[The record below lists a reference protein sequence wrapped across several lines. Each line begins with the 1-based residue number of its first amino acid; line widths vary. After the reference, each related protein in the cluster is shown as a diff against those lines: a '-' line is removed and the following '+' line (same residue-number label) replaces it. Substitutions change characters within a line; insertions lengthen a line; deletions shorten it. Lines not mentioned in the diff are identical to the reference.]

1 MNSSDD
7 NPPPRGAATTCPPP
21 VAPSRPSE
29 PLAGEVL
36 GGSYRLLSPLGEGG
50 MASVWLAEHLR
61 TGGTLAVKLIHARLL
76 ASPRAAQRFALE
88 ARHTASLHHPNIV
101 RVFDYGHDVDLRLLY
116 QAMEY
121 VPGETLADVV
131 HRDGPMPWTR
141 AVPILEQVLAAL
153 IAAHESERSLIH
165 RDIKPANILLTD
177 FEGQP
182 GDTVKVVD
190 FGISRALSGV
200 RSTPAGAVIGSPS
213 TMAPEQWQ
221 SKPVSPAT
229 DLYALGCTAYA
240 MLAARVPFAGEL
252 AQLAFQHNHATPP
265 PLAALAREETP
276 AALIAWVGWLM
287 RKDPARRPQR
297 ARQALEALR
306 HVRDGR
312 SFADLDGIGDD
323 TMESAPKPQAE
334 VKLPTF
340 RSSFVGRALDMAR
353 LNTLVQEGAQLVTVR
368 GVGGLGKSRLA
379 VEWARMAVDVFT
391 GGVFFCD
398 LAEARSTQALCIEV
412 ARVLDLPLGQ
422 GDPVRTLGHALGSR
436 GATLVILDNFE
447 QLVSAAPALSA
458 WLDAAPEVMF
468 VVTSRQA
475 LRLEGERVVDVQP
488 LGTRGDGS
496 EAVEL
501 FIERARQVRPS
512 YVPSDE
518 ARAAIAE
525 LVTALDGLPLA
536 IELAA
541 ARARAMSPTRM
552 TSRLS
557 QRFKLLR
564 STRRDAIDRQATL
577 EATLNWSWELL
588 EPVEKAVFIQCAVF
602 QGSFSLEAAEAVIDL
617 SMFPED
623 PWVVDLLE
631 SLVDKSLIRL
641 SSKGRDEERYAM
653 FLSVHEYAAARLK
666 EGLVAPDGEVRDRAV
681 RGRHLDFYAPYGERE
696 FVERVGRERRTLD
709 ELVLERDNLNVALDA
724 ALALG
729 RPQGAERCALA
740 LCAALEHRGPY
751 SEGLALIDRVLA
763 VEPPEDALRAR
774 LLISAGTLARSAGQP
789 ERALERFEA
798 ALRLARALNLE
809 WLQSRALFGL
819 GAVQR
824 VLGQREEAQQSYER
838 SLTLGRQLGDKVLEG
853 QALYGLG
860 FVWRDMGQTERALE
874 AFQGCQR
881 LAHKARHLLLEGSAL
896 QGIGWMHGDLG
907 RLEQARESYLACQQ
921 IARAIGHKLLEGS
934 VLSGQGYVLKDQG
947 RPGQAL
953 NAFAACLKLSREIG
967 HTSLEATTLHGLG
980 TVLADQGLW
989 ADAEDRYRACVRLS
1003 HGAGL
1008 KHVEC
1013 YALSGLG
1020 YILMVQGRLDEARS
1034 AYASCVEQAQA
1045 VGHRF
1050 IEGDALAGLLA
1061 SQIDLGRLDD
1071 ALQTA
1076 QTLLAL
1082 AEDADIPDLK
1092 TMAQLGLGR
1101 VRLAEGQLV
1110 GASDALAR
1118 AAQQVRDSGNE
1129 PLMMEVGLAQADAA
1143 LHQRDAA
1150 EAADLLA
1157 SLLPLIDLDL
1167 HPLQAL
1173 EHDALSAL
1181 QLHLSGGAPR
1191 AALERA
1197 QEAVAELGLGPRSRL
1212 ARLVERVRAAVAE
1225 G

>member
-7 NPPPRGAATTCPPP
+7 NPPPRGGATTCPPP

-61 TGGTLAVKLIHARLL
+61 TGGKLAVKLIHARLL

-101 RVFDYGHDVDLRLLY
+101 RVFDYGHDADLRLLY

-190 FGISRALSGV
+190 FGISRALSGASAA
-200 RSTPAGAVIGSPS
+200 RSTRAGAVIGSPS

-240 MLAARVPFAGEL
+240 MLAARVPFAGE
-252 AQLAFQHNHATPP
+252 
-265 PLAALAREETP
+265 
-276 AALIAWVGWLM
+276 
-287 RKDPARRPQR
+287 
-297 ARQALEALR
+297 
-306 HVRDGR
+306 
-312 SFADLDGIGDD
+312 
-323 TMESAPKPQAE
+323 
-334 VKLPTF
+334 
-340 RSSFVGRALDMAR
+340 
-353 LNTLVQEGAQLVTVR
+353 
-368 GVGGLGKSRLA
+368 
-379 VEWARMAVDVFT
+379 
-391 GGVFFCD
+391 
-398 LAEARSTQALCIEV
+398 
-412 ARVLDLPLGQ
+412 
-422 GDPVRTLGHALGSR
+422 
-436 GATLVILDNFE
+436 
-447 QLVSAAPALSA
+447 
-458 WLDAAPEVMF
+458 
-468 VVTSRQA
+468 
-475 LRLEGERVVDVQP
+475 
-488 LGTRGDGS
+488 
-496 EAVEL
+496 
-501 FIERARQVRPS
+501 
-512 YVPSDE
+512 
-518 ARAAIAE
+518 
-525 LVTALDGLPLA
+525 
-536 IELAA
+536 
-541 ARARAMSPTRM
+541 
-552 TSRLS
+552 
-557 QRFKLLR
+557 
-564 STRRDAIDRQATL
+564 
-577 EATLNWSWELL
+577 
-588 EPVEKAVFIQCAVF
+588 
-602 QGSFSLEAAEAVIDL
+602 
-617 SMFPED
+617 
-623 PWVVDLLE
+623 
-631 SLVDKSLIRL
+631 
-641 SSKGRDEERYAM
+641 
-653 FLSVHEYAAARLK
+653 
-666 EGLVAPDGEVRDRAV
+666 
-681 RGRHLDFYAPYGERE
+681 
-696 FVERVGRERRTLD
+696 
-709 ELVLERDNLNVALDA
+709 
-724 ALALG
+724 
-729 RPQGAERCALA
+729 
-740 LCAALEHRGPY
+740 RGPY

-798 ALRLARALNLE
+798 ALRLARALNQG

-838 SLTLGRQLGDKVLEG
+838 SLALGRQLGDKVLEG

-874 AFQGCQR
+874 AFQDCQR

-1061 SQIDLGRLDD
+1061 SQLDLGRLDD

-1076 QTLLAL
+1076 QTLQAL